1 MGVTASKKVDYKI
14 VKKDFL
20 SILADPNSY
29 YEEHPDPNLKNLVL
43 VPKKTSFVY
52 GLGDVWKKMDDGTWL
67 KVQEAESF
75 SDTHDFD
82 EYVNEFCH
90 KRDGHYVYGVTWL
103 PPPKDTGLL

>member
-1 MGVTASKKVDYKI
+1 MGSMTSKNVPREN
-14 VKKDFL
+14 
-20 SILADPNSY
+20 SIKQILTDPNSY
-29 YEEHPDPNLKNLVL
+29 YEEHPDPNLKNRVL

-67 KVQEAESF
+67 KIQEAESF

-90 KRDGHYVYGVTWL
+90 KRDGHYVFGVTWL
-103 PPPKDTGLL
+103 PPKNTRLL